1 MSDYDAAPNRKVKDI
16 YCIPGQTK
24 ELCADVRE
32 ADARGVS
39 YGVYMG
45 IKHDMQNQEY
55 YEKFGVRLK
64 RRHRV

>member
-1 MSDYDAAPNRKVKDI
+1 MSDYDAAPSRKVKDI
-16 YCIPGQTK
+16 YRIPGQTK

-45 IKHDMQNQEY
+45 IKHDMQNQ
-55 YEKFGVRLK
+55 
-64 RRHRV
+64 